1 MRHRDKIVCIDSE
14 KAHLCRLPN
23 FEPNEIPPRVENL
36 SKKGLVIIP
45 LFGAT
50 TGSAAYVKSVG
61 LISALW
67 ARRSWLLNSDA
78 MDYGIEVKL
87 YMENHFRENAEIMS
101 ILDTN
106 GVTDADILWFDGSF
120 VEGAVPV
127 SDKAGTYL
135 ARSAKVCTVY
145 TNRQMEDYDWIFMA
159 DSDLFVIKS
168 GEHRLPFFSDFFKS
182 VYDPDLSGQDRPY
195 NLMSFY
201 VNDKPPAPPYQT
213 EKVLARV
220 QFSSVEEWKADF
232 EALLGSDMLDR
243 YCNPD
248 RWFMIPHSS
257 LHAFP
262 AKHFMRERWDDCEF
276 LIKIA
281 RIMISD
287 EQTLSVWHSL
297 GHEIGDLSRTLDNC
311 PMHMVVEPNVGY
323 TVDEVHSLFD
333 AGIPYIIH
341 FGAITLESIWREG
354 IGAI

>member
-1 MRHRDKIVCIDSE
+1 MRHQDKIVCIDSE
-14 KAHLCRLPN
+14 KAHLCRLPI
-23 FEPNEIPPRVENL
+23 FEMDEIPPRVENP

-45 LFGAT
+45 LFGHITGAT
-50 TGSAAYVKSVG
+50 DYVEFCG

-78 MDYGIEVKL
+78 MDYGVEVKL

-101 ILDTN
+101 ILDTS
-106 GVTDADILWFDGSF
+106 GVTDADILWFDGSS

-145 TNRQMEDYDWIFMA
+145 TNRELEDYDWIFMA

-168 GEHRLPFFSDFFKS
+168 GENRLPFFSDFFKQK
-182 VYDPDLSGQDRPY
+182 LPY

-213 EKVLARV
+213 EQVLPRV
-220 QFSSVEEWKADF
+220 QLSSVEEWKSDF

-262 AKHFMRERWDDCEF
+262 AKHFMRER
-276 LIKIA
+276 
-281 RIMISD
+281 
-287 EQTLSVWHSL
+287 
-297 GHEIGDLSRTLDNC
+297 
-311 PMHMVVEPNVGY
+311 
-323 TVDEVHSLFD
+323 
-333 AGIPYIIH
+333 
-341 FGAITLESIWREG
+341 
-354 IGAI
+354 